1 MERTWGCTSHSSTR
15 SRSSV
20 PVPLTHADSAP
31 AGARDRVYLVG
42 RSDGALVVRSR
53 RTSKRRLL
61 AYVISCAFGILLQY
75 GGAQGESAAAPP
87 PSQPQEVSL
96 EVREAGFRTIDLV
109 LGEFVCH
116 GKPKDVRGLERQVVG
131 VLRNDLELSG
141 YFNVIDGGELGDVWE
156 DASAV
161 DKWSALGAQALVEGK
176 VEVRKDR
183 ITLHAFLSDL
193 TTAQLVGR
201 KKYEGTREDLRGM
214 LHSLSDEIVLKL
226 TGDRGIAKCRIV
238 FVSDRSGNKELY
250 LADYDGFNV
259 RQLTSNGSINRAPA
273 CAPQGRWL
281 VYTSYRRGN
290 PDQFL
295 LDLGGSKERLFC
307 AFPGLNSGAAW
318 DREGERLA
326 LTLSRDG
333 NAEIYQVKSD
343 GSDLRRLTRSS
354 AIDCSP
360 SWSPNGRQI
369 VFTSDRAGSPQIYV
383 LDVGDLSVSRLV
395 RVGEYC
401 DSPVWSP
408 KGDLI
413 AFAAREGGFFD
424 LWLVD
429 PTGRKLRRL
438 TYKGESNEDPSWAPN
453 GRHLAYTSWRNAK
466 ADIHLAHMR
475 GGIDYRLPV
484 GPGNNSEPDWLP

>member
-1 MERTWGCTSHSSTR
+1 MRFSIRSKSSTPVVAAGPCGVLRGAGDRARR
-15 SRSSV
+15 SGRFGTPGPGRPTRLRAHRRRATSRLV
-20 PVPLTHADSAP
+20 LCALGVLLLYGCPRGESAP
-31 AGARDRVYLVG
+31 AAV
-42 RSDGALVVRSR
+42 
-53 RTSKRRLL
+53 
-61 AYVISCAFGILLQY
+61 
-75 GGAQGESAAAPP
+75 
-87 PSQPQEVSL
+87 PSSPQEVSL

-116 GKPKDVRGLERQVVG
+116 GKPKDIRGLERQVVG
-131 VLRNDLELSG
+131 ILRNDLELSG
-141 YFNVIDGGELGDVWE
+141 YFNVIDGGELGDLWE

-176 VEVRKDR
+176 VEVRKGR

-193 TTAQLVGR
+193 TTAQLVAR
-201 KKYEGTREDLRGM
+201 EKYEGTPEELRGM
-214 LHSLSDEIVLKL
+214 VHSLSDEIVHKL
-226 TGDRGIAKCRIV
+226 TGDQGIAAYRII

-273 CAPQGRWL
+273 CSPDGRW
-281 VYTSYRRGN
+281 VAYTSYRRGN

-295 LDLGGSKERLFC
+295 LDLRESKERLFC
-307 AFPGLNSGAAW
+307 AFPGLNSGASW
-318 DREGERLA
+318 DKDGDRLA

-333 NAEIYQVKSD
+333 NAEIYQVKSN
-343 GSDLRRLTRSS
+343 GSDLKRMTHST

-369 VFTSDRAGSPQIYV
+369 VFTSDRAGSPQVYV
-383 LDVGDLSVSRLV
+383 MEVGDLSVSRLV

-401 DSPVWSP
+401 DSPAWSP

-413 AFAAREGGFFD
+413 VFAAREGGFFD
-424 LWLVD
+424 LWLAE
-429 PTGRKLRRL
+429 PTGSKLRRL

-453 GRHLAYTSWRNAK
+453 GRHLAYTSWRSGK
-466 ADIHLAHMR
+466 ADIHLAHAR

-484 GPGNNSEPDWLP
+484 GSGNNTEPDWLR

>member
-1 MERTWGCTSHSSTR
+1 MPALPRQQSSLRQSTR
-15 SRSSV
+15 
-20 PVPLTHADSAP
+20 
-31 AGARDRVYLVG
+31 DRAC
-42 RSDGALVVRSR
+42 RVVRSGTSASPR
-53 RTSKRRLL
+53 RGRAARLRVAARVTFCGLGMISFCSGAL
-61 AYVISCAFGILLQY
+61 AESPADVIS
-75 GGAQGESAAAPP
+75 SP
-87 PSQPQEVSL
+87 PQEVSL

-141 YFNVIDGGELGDVWE
+141 YFNVIDGGELGDLWE

-214 LHSLSDEIVLKL
+214 VHSLSDEIVLKL
-226 TGDRGIAKCRIV
+226 TGDQGIATCRMV

-250 LADYDGFNV
+250 VADYDGFNV
-259 RQLTSNGSINRAPA
+259 HQLTSNGSINRAPA
-273 CAPQGRWL
+273 CSPDGRWL

-295 LDLGGSKERLFC
+295 FDLRESKERLFC
-307 AFPGLNSGAAW
+307 AFPGLNSGASW
-318 DREGERLA
+318 DRDGDRLA

-333 NAEIYQVKSD
+333 NAELYQVKSD
-343 GSDLRRLTRSS
+343 GSDLRRLTRSP

-383 LDVGDLSVSRLV
+383 LDVSDLSVSRLV
-395 RVGEYC
+395 RVGQYC

-408 KGDLI
+408 RGDLI

-424 LWLVD
+424 LWLAD
-429 PTGRKLRRL
+429 PAGGKLRRL
-438 TYKGESNEDPSWAPN
+438 TYKGESNEDPAWAPN

-466 ADIHLAHMR
+466 ADIHLAHVR
-475 GGIDYRLPV
+475 AGIDYRLPA